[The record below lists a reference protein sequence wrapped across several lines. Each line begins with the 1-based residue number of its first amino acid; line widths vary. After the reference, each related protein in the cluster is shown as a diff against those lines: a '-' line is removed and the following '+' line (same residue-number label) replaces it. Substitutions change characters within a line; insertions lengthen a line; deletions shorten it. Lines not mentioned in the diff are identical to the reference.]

1 MKHASGAVLLSMSTG
16 NICLQFR
23 SDQVKHSRTWCFW
36 GGKSEPGEKPVD
48 TLLRE
53 LEEEIGFLPM
63 IGKIVPL
70 HTYTSKDES
79 FEYHTYVVTIP
90 NEIHPRVNHETA
102 GYCWTTLSSFP
113 TPLHFGAKIVL
124 LNKNICAK
132 IQQVYD
138 MHKDTLILNNFAKN
152 IAVNK

>member
-1 MKHASGAVLLSMSTG
+1 MKHASGAVILSLDTG

-23 SDQVKHSRTWCFW
+23 SDQVKHKRTWCFW

-53 LEEEIGFLPM
+53 IEEEIGFVPM
-63 IGKIVPL
+63 IGNIVPL
-70 HTYTSKDES
+70 HTYTSKDEN
-79 FEYHTYVVTIP
+79 FTYYTYVITVP
-90 NEIHPRVNHETA
+90 KEFHPKLNEETA
-102 GYCWTTLSSFP
+102 GYCWCSLSTFP

-124 LNKNICAK
+124 LNKDICAK

-138 MHKDTLILNNFAKN
+138 THKDEIIVSNFAKK
-152 IAVNK
+152 IAVSR